1 MEKVKKLFTMY
12 ELVLC
17 RYVGL
22 FTHSQLCSQ
31 RDLRRQKA
39 YWTAQI
45 HIPPFEP
52 LSFLDSKEASRSW
65 LYYKG
70 I

>member
-1 MEKVKKLFTMY
+1 MARRGIGIRLGVKMEKVKKLFTMY

-39 YWTAQI
+39 Y
-45 HIPPFEP
+45 
-52 LSFLDSKEASRSW
+52 
-65 LYYKG
+65 
-70 I
+70 